1 MAWHIYIFFPIRLPP
16 SPWHGKFLSPGVF
29 LVVLLP
35 SPWRGEKIPTGC
47 ISDFGVRRG
56 QEKRWL
62 TTRISIF
69 RVEASVDRYFSHR
82 VTGATVWEGGI
93 LEA

>member
-1 MAWHIYIFFPIRLPP
+1 MGSFSPRGFSWWYFYPP
-16 SPWHGKFLSPGVF
+16 LGV
-29 LVVLLP
+29 
-35 SPWRGEKIPTGC
+35 EKKYPLGC

-62 TTRISIF
+62 TTRASIF

-82 VTGATVWEGGI
+82 VTGDTVRDGVT